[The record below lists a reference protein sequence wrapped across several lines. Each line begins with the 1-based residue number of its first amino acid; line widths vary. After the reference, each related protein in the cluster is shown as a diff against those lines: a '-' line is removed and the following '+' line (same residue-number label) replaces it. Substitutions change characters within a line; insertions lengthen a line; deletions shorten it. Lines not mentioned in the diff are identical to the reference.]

1 MPHLCFAIQTARNGD
16 EPAGETA
23 LGDLLTQAKTYGG
36 FDMGARWSSAL
47 FLTVIVVLVVTAQ
60 LNVNRLRNAQTTES
74 PVPPLSR
81 KRSCAVLILQSP
93 APLLWRL
100 P

>member
-1 MPHLCFAIQTARNGD
+1 MPHLCFAIQTARNGY
-16 EPAGETA
+16 EPAGATA
-23 LGDLLTQAKTYGG
+23 LGDLLILAKTDGG
-36 FDMGARWSSAL
+36 FGMGASWASAL
-47 FLTVIVVLVVTAQ
+47 FLTVIVVLVATAQ

-81 KRSCAVLILQSP
+81 KRSCAILILQSP
-93 APLLWRL
+93 APPPWRR